1 MLKSLL
7 STAMVVAAAL
17 LLPATA
23 SAETA
28 ARPALVTVLAAPDAQ
43 TQMMAMVLTMQSVK
57 QGSKARIL
65 LCGPAADLALRQA
78 PASATAPQKPLGI
91 GPQDL
96 MRKLMSEG
104 TPVEVCAIYLPN
116 RDSGPEVL
124 LDGVSV
130 AKPPAMAAH
139 LLADNTRILSF

>member
-7 STAMVVAAAL
+7 SAAL
-17 LLPATA
+17 VAVTLPLSAA
-23 SAETA
+23 VSAETA
-28 ARPALVTVLAAPDAQ
+28 AKPALVTVLAAPDAQ

-65 LCGPAADLALRQA
+65 LCGPAADLALKDA
-78 PASATAPQKPLGI
+78 PASATTPQKPLGV

-96 MRKLMSEG
+96 MRKLMSQG

-116 RDSGPEVL
+116 RDSGPDVL

-130 AKPPAMAAH
+130 AKPPEMAGH
-139 LLADNTRILSF
+139 LLAENARILSF